1 MYTQTTS
8 QSYGNR
14 TQDSFK
20 TALIGLLIF
29 AASFPTLFL
38 NEGQAVHLSQKLE
51 EGENIVISIDANR
64 IDPINNA
71 QLVHLSGKATTDET
85 LIDPTFAIV
94 VAQAIKLRRIVEMY
108 QWNETE
114 YSETEELVGGGTET
128 KTTYTYAKI
137 WSDILIDSDYFKQP
151 KAYQNPSRMPI
162 LFDAFN
168 AKTVT
173 LGEFTLSDS
182 LIANMNNYD
191 WLPLTTTNFERLP
204 ETLRNQFNS
213 HATSGKRIQLYG
225 NYYYIG
231 KNPVTPQIGDMRI
244 KFEVVLPTTISVVA
258 KQSGSELT
266 PYTTKVGGD
275 IELFEYGAVTAEQM
289 FKRAKQFNNILTWA
303 LRFVGFSMMFFG
315 LMMIFNLL
323 RTLSAFLPFV
333 ASIVELISGIVAFII
348 SLTLSIM
355 TISFAW
361 IYHRPLIGILLFL
374 LAVSILF
381 LLKYTVE
388 SQDAESTIV
397 PEEVVPEKSEGKIE
411 LSSSGIA
418 VGNENDKDSI

>member
-14 TQDSFK
+14 TQESFK
-20 TALIGLLIF
+20 TALIGFLLF
-29 AASFPTLFL
+29 AASFPALFL
-38 NEGQAVHLSQKLE
+38 NEGSAVHLSQKLD

-64 IDPINNA
+64 IDPINDD
-71 QLVHLSGKATTDET
+71 QLVHLSAKATTDET
-85 LIDPTFAIV
+85 LTDSTFAIV
-94 VAQAIKLRRIVEMY
+94 VEKAIKLRRIVEMY

-114 YSETEELVGGGTET
+114 ASETEELVGGGTERR
-128 KTTYTYAKI
+128 TTYTYTEI
-137 WSDILIDSDYFKQP
+137 WYDILIDSDYFKLS
-151 KAYQNPSRMPI
+151 KEHQNPPRMPI
-162 LFDAFN
+162 SFDAFN

-191 WLPLTTTNFERLP
+191 WLPLTTKTFERLP

-231 KNPVTPQIGDMRI
+231 QNPMVPQIGDLRI
-244 KFEVVLPTTISVVA
+244 KFEAILPTTISVAA

-289 FKRAKQFNNILTWA
+289 FKRAKQFNNLLTWA

-333 ASIVELISGIVAFII
+333 ASIVEFISVIVAFII

-361 IYHRPLIGILLFL
+361 IYHRPLIGILLL
-374 LAVSILF
+374 VLGVSILF
-381 LLKYTVE
+381 FLKYSVNSEET
-388 SQDAESTIV
+388 ESTIV

-411 LSSSGIA
+411 LSLGGFA
-418 VGNENDKDSI
+418 VGNENDKD